1 MKSKFIVCVLFT
13 LVAGSTFIIGCDHN
27 TYKDIS
33 SSDTVV
39 SSQSDTIPDIVNST
53 PPNNNTVSSTPV
65 FSEHLGEITDG
76 VFTSTD
82 GIYQIIIPQNIN
94 LITATDTT
102 AVFSSDDENTNI
114 TILSE
119 TNNGQYEDLSQQTLE
134 AIYQQLYTE
143 ITVTDFSIT
152 ADSDKQTV
160 CRLSFTGLHNGA
172 TTQVYVYKAIT
183 EKRVI
188 TIQISASPDK
198 ENTANLLDI
207 MSQSLI
213 FS

>member
-152 ADSDKQTV
+152 ADSDKPIAAYLLPVFIMEQQH
-160 CRLSFTGLHNGA
+160 RYMYIKLSLKSGLL
-172 TTQVYVYKAIT
+172 QFRYLLL
-183 EKRVI
+183 
-188 TIQISASPDK
+188 QIK
-198 ENTANLLDI
+198 KILLI
-207 MSQSLI
+207 C
-213 FS
+213 